1 MSSRLGHVWLSGIGA
16 GLVWLG
22 QLGGVD
28 TRRQPCMV
36 RAGSGCEVG
45 HCGGEVSIALIS
57 VWAEVT
63 LAVTQ
68 AVGCA

>member
-16 GLVWLG
+16 GLVQLR

-28 TRRQPCMV
+28 TRWWPCMV
-36 RAGSGCEVG
+36 HAGSGCEVG
-45 HCGGEVSIALIS
+45 HCGGEVSIALVS

-63 LAVTQ
+63 LAVT
-68 AVGCA
+68 